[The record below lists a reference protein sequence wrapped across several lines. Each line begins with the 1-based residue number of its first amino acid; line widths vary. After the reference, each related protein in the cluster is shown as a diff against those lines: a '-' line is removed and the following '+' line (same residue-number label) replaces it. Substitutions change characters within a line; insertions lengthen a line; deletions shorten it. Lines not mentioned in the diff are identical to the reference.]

1 MQCKENKDD
10 IFLFKEFILF
20 FIRLVRSG
28 ISQSNHCL
36 LILNGHGSS
45 HVILKTIKNAH
56 QIGLDMITL
65 PSHTSKLPQI
75 VSYSIMDSTHC

>member
-1 MQCKENKDD
+1 MQFKKNMDD

-20 FIRLVRSG
+20 FIMLVQSG

-36 LILNGHGSS
+36 LILDGHGSS
-45 HVILKTIKNAH
+45 HVTLKTIKNAH
-56 QIGLDMITL
+56 QIGLNMITL

-75 VSYSIMDSTHC
+75 ASYSTMHSTHC